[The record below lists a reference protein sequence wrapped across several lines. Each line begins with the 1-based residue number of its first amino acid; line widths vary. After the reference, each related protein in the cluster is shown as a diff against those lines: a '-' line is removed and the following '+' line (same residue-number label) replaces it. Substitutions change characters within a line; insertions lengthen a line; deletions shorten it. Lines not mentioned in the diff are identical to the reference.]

1 MLSSSSIGNNTPN
14 LNADKTQYRIHSGM
28 HNAPPSRTSVAHA
41 LLHSI
46 DLEFLHQPFHIFILP
61 N

>member
-28 HNAPPSRTSVAHA
+28 HNRCSPSRLSCRACIVAF
-41 LLHSI
+41 
-46 DLEFLHQPFHIFILP
+46 DLEFLHQPFDNCILP